1 MRIRITNCRA
11 FGPEFKNLLPGS
23 IHETIKPPK
32 GENNKDGVWVMGA
45 GVPVKVL
52 NGEFVTIEKGGKNG

>member
-1 MRIRITNCRA
+1 MRIRITNCHA
-11 FGPEFKNLLPGS
+11 FGPEFKNLFPGS

-52 NGEFVTIEKGGKNG
+52 NGEFVTIVEGGQNG